1 MQLRYLKNVKLY
13 KAIKVK
19 QANGVKVN
27 SYTKI
32 DDYKAQLQE
41 ITDEASISI
50 YGATVNKMYRLS
62 SPRKV
67 LEQYLKPKINDN
79 QDNISLYFVE
89 YNNVLYK
96 INAVRE
102 NWIDIEYI
110 EEMVNLSL

>member
-1 MQLRYLKNVKLY
+1 MQLRYLENVELY
-13 KAIKVK
+13 KANKVK
-19 QANGVKVN
+19 QANGVKINV
-27 SYTKI
+27 YTKI
-32 DDYKAQLQE
+32 DDYKVQKQE

-50 YGATVNKMYRLS
+50 YGATINKMYRIS

-67 LEQYLKPKINDN
+67 LETYLKPKINDR
-79 QDNISLYFVE
+79 QDNVSLYFIK

-110 EEMVNLSL
+110 EEMVN